1 MSNLDEAVIIERLTK
16 TEERIKSNTLQIQE
30 LKNRIVEIEK
40 ITKMFYEMNTNIGY
54 MLKEMKDM
62 REDSKA
68 SNTELKQE
76 MRSMRGDISAIED
89 KVEQVQM
96 QPMKNDSK
104 DLNKIK
110 WFIFTSISSLLIGYL
125 FNSFIG

>member
-1 MSNLDEAVIIERLTK
+1 MDEAVIIERIAK

-110 WFIFTSISSLLIGYL
+110 WFVFTSVTSLLIGYL
-125 FNSFIG
+125 FNAFIG

>member
-1 MSNLDEAVIIERLTK
+1 MDEAVIIERLTK

-110 WFIFTSISSLLIGYL
+110 WFVFTSVTSLLIGYL
-125 FNSFIG
+125 FNSFMG

>member
-1 MSNLDEAVIIERLTK
+1 MDEAVIIERIAK

-125 FNSFIG
+125 FNAFIG

>member
-1 MSNLDEAVIIERLTK
+1 MDEAVIIERLTK

>member
-1 MSNLDEAVIIERLTK
+1 MDEAVIIERLTK

-30 LKNRIVEIEK
+30 LKSRIVEIEK

-110 WFIFTSISSLLIGYL
+110 WFVFTSVTSLLIGYL
-125 FNSFIG
+125 FNSFMG